1 VKWVENCLQ
10 EAAFT
15 DPAFQVERRS
25 DVAFSVKRRPTGDV
39 AKKFIKNTWCKL
51 SGKTSERFKVTIV
64 DGNDRTKTIGIDP
77 EKQRI
82 K

>member
-1 VKWVENCLQ
+1 MLH
-10 EAAFT
+10 
-15 DPAFQVERRS
+15 FQL
-25 DVAFSVKRRPTGDV
+25 KRRPTGDV

-64 DGNDRTKTIGIDP
+64 VGNDRTKTIGIDP